1 MAQIPKN
8 SLWKFAL
15 ITMSN
20 SGSDKYTWK
29 KSMTE
34 KSTWVQNYIHFILP
48 NKVIDQRKKN
58 TEYTRKTNKGT
69 QKIIKIIQKH
79 IISPS

>member
-1 MAQIPKN
+1 
-8 SLWKFAL
+8 
-15 ITMSN
+15 MSN

-34 KSTWVQNYIHFILP
+34 KPAWVQNYVHFILL

-69 QKIIKIIQKH
+69 QKNY
-79 IISPS
+79 